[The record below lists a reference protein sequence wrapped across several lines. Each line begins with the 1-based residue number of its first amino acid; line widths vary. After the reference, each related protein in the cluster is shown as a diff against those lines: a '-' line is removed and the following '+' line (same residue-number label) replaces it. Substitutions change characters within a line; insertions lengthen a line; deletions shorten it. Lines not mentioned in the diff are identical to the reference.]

1 MAIIVGE
8 VTRIELAPAAALFR
22 SLGDPTRL
30 AILRRLALGEARV
43 GELVEE
49 VGLAQSTVSKH
60 LACLKDCGL
69 VDSEPVG
76 RASLFRLSQPA
87 LIDLLAAAET
97 VLQAGGQA
105 VALCPSYGI
114 DSHGTGAIVNRGV
127 IKGGEAGIFG
137 QIWADVKNFGTLGG
151 HIAVAFNGATR

>member
-1 MAIIVGE
+1 MAIPIASGS
-8 VTRIELAPAAALFR
+8 VTRVELAPAAALFR

-30 AILRRLALGEARV
+30 AILRRLATGEARV

-60 LACLKDCGL
+60 LACLKECGL

-76 RASLFRLSQPA
+76 RASMFRLSQPA
-87 LIDLLAAAET
+87 LVDLLAAAET

-105 VALCPSYGI
+105 VALCPSYGM
-114 DSHGTGAIVNRGV
+114 DSC
-127 IKGGEAGIFG
+127 AG
-137 QIWADVKNFGTLGG
+137 DSDE
-151 HIAVAFNGATR
+151 R